1 LQWVDLKITKLTQ
14 KESVK
19 KKLRLF
25 NYKFSKFI
33 VFSNSITTSQIF
45 ELSDLDLTVAALQ
58 LQLLAPQLQQLRLYK
73 AWRDLLIYQILNDRL
88 KKFYNYEK

>member
-33 VFSNSITTSQIF
+33 VFSNSITTSQNF
-45 ELSDLDLTVAALQ
+45 ELSDLDLTVAALQLQ

-73 AWRDLLIYQILNDRL
+73 A
-88 KKFYNYEK
+88 